1 MSGADS
7 KGRSRLSRISGGGGD
22 DGTSVGNVV
31 QLVKDYAR
39 QETVGPI
46 RGAGRWLLWGAIG
59 ALLMGFA
66 SAFLVLGVLRLFQ
79 TEFHRSF
86 RGQWT
91 SIIPYLFAMVVA
103 LAVIGLAVSR
113 IGKKSLHEE
122 DS

>member
-1 MSGADS
+1 MSGPDA
-7 KGRSRLSRISGGGGD
+7 KARSRWAGGERND
-22 DGTSVGNVV
+22 DSPSVGNVV

-59 ALLMGFA
+59 ASMMGVA
-66 SAFLVLGVLRLFQ
+66 SAFLVLGVLRLIQ

-91 SIIPYLFAMVVA
+91 SIIPYVVA
-103 LAVIGLAVSR
+103 VAVAIAVIGLAASR
-113 IGKKSLHEE
+113 IGKKTLHEE
-122 DS
+122 KS